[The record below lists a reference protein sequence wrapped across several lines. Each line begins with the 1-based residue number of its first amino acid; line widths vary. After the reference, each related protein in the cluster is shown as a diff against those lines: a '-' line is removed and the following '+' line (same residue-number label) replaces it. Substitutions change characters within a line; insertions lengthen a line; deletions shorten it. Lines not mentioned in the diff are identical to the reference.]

1 MYQIRKRSISI
12 RTYSRFVMSI
22 FYIIVGTFH
31 FLIPNTYIKI
41 IPSYIP
47 YHYELVIISGLVEV
61 ILGILLIYK
70 RWVKQV
76 SWGIILL
83 LTTIIPINIY
93 IQQSEI
99 NLETNIPW
107 ITWGRIP
114 LLLFLMLWAF
124 YHSREA

>member
-1 MYQIRKRSISI
+1 MYRSREKSISV
-12 RTYSRFVMSI
+12 RTYSRFAMSI

-47 YHYELVIISGLVEV
+47 YHYELVLISGLIEV
-61 ILGILLIYK
+61 ILGFLLLYK
-70 RWVKQV
+70 KCVKQV

-93 IQQSEI
+93 LQQSEI
-99 NLETNIPW
+99 ILDADIPW

-124 YHSREA
+124 YHTREV